1 MNEDRKFTPS
11 ALRRGLAG
19 VRHALGARGRRFRNL
34 AASDRAY
41 TALII
46 RMAFAATLTYSISLL
61 FFDPSGRDITAPMT
75 TVLIMQGSLFATL
88 WSGLR
93 RVAAVFSGAVIGTGL
108 AAVVPL
114 QWWSLALVI
123 PAAMAAGYVL
133 DLREHLGET
142 AVTALLVY
150 ATAAPGTAGGS
161 RMLLTLIGTGIGMA
175 FMYLL
180 PQRTPKGLAAGLAQS
195 AADHMGSTLHL
206 LSDRLAGRHAR
217 AALASALSELQGIGG
232 EIAAAE
238 QATTRENEGR
248 RLTAASLAS
257 DDRFPLLHEGI
268 DALRTCNRHLL
279 GHLQGVLE
287 DLDDEIPAH
296 SSADLAVIIGTF
308 DAIADSIAALGA
320 LLGEAGQ
327 AKPLEQ
333 HRWDE
338 LEANLAAA
346 NATLRAQRE
355 NHRTLGTGNTDT
367 SSDFIAFAGSLTV
380 ALASAI
386 RVLDERRWH
395 QLWLRGRSRFGTR
408 VRQARGRIRRRSK

>member
-1 MNEDRKFTPS
+1 MSEDRKFPSS
-11 ALRRGLAG
+11 ALPRGLAG
-19 VRHALGARGRRFRNL
+19 MRHALGSRGRRFRNL
-34 AASDRAY
+34 AGSDRAY

-46 RMAFAATLTYSISLL
+46 RMAFAATLAYSISLL

-123 PAAMAAGYVL
+123 PVAMAAGYAL

-175 FMYLL
+175 FMYLV
-180 PQRTPKGLAAGLAQS
+180 PQRAPKGLAAGLAQS
-195 AADHMGSTLHL
+195 ASEDMGASLHL
-206 LSDRLAGRHAR
+206 LSDRLADRHAR
-217 AALASALSELQGIGG
+217 VALVSALSELQGIGG

-238 QATTRENEGR
+238 QATTRENEAR

-257 DDRFPLLHEGI
+257 DDTFPLLHEGI
-268 DALRTCNRHLL
+268 DALRTCNRHLS

-287 DLDDEIPAH
+287 DLGDEMPDH
-296 SSADLAVIIGTF
+296 SGDDLAVITATF
-308 DAIADSIAALGA
+308 DAIADSVAALGA

-327 AKPLEQ
+327 SKPLEQ

-338 LEANLAAA
+338 LEARLAAA
-346 NATLRAQRE
+346 NANLRAQRE
-355 NHRTLGTGNTDT
+355 NHRTLGTGSTET